1 MRSLFYC
8 IVASLTVASMVFP
21 HERREIGGMEV
32 VFGGEPEPV
41 IDGEL
46 RFLRWRFAD
55 VGSKQPATD
64 LKDLQATIKFEGQ
77 EFGPFE
83 ARGSRRDPGM
93 YQTHHVFMKPGE
105 GEVTLTF
112 KREGKSDVLAV
123 TFPFRVVSRKTIEI
137 P

>member
-1 MRSLFYC
+1 MRSLLYC
-8 IVASLTVASMVFP
+8 ILASITLASVVFP

-46 RFLRWRFAD
+46 RFLRWRFTD
-55 VGSKQPATD
+55 LKSKQPATD
-64 LKDLQATIKFEGQ
+64 LKDVQARMKFEGQ

-93 YQTHHVFMKPGE
+93 YQTHHIFTRSGE

-112 KREGKSDVLAV
+112 KREGMSDVLTV
-123 TFPFRVVSRKTIEI
+123 TFPFRIVSRKTIEI